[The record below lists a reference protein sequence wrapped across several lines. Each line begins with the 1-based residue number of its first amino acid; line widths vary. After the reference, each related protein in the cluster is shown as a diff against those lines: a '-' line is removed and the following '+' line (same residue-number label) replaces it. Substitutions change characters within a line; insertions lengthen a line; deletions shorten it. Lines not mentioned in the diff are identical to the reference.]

1 MDTKIP
7 AYDPVEGANAT
18 PSTFYNIGDFELQD
32 NIARVW
38 WDHFLFLF
46 PFDVILFCS
55 MKLGPGRQGVAY
67 QMSKFVPVL
76 TSLV

>member
-38 WDHFLFLF
+38 
-46 PFDVILFCS
+46 
-55 MKLGPGRQGVAY
+55 
-67 QMSKFVPVL
+67 
-76 TSLV
+76 